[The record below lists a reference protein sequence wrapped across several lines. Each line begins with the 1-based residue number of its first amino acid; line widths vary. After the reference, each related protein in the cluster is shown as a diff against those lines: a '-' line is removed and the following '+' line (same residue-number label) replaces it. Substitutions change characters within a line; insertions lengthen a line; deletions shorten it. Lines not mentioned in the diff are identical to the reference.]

1 MVLEGDSPH
10 LFVGNL
16 TLTLNSMVYNMGLA
30 WLGARTVILMGKLR
44 TSRCGFRKSVSITD
58 IGIGELGTHP
68 LVGNGCLCACTL
80 V

>member
-68 LVGNGCLCACTL
+68 LVVNGCLCACTL